1 LNGDER
7 RDPAPSGDAQHAL
20 VPIDPP
26 EVLYHGTV
34 ERFLTSIRTQGL
46 RPKRRSHVHLAASEA
61 LARRVGGRRD
71 EAIVLK
77 VEAARMA
84 AAGFEFFR
92 TESGVW
98 LVDHVPRAFLLF
110 PRGAVRRPRP

>member
-1 LNGDER
+1 MSERERGDPE
-7 RDPAPSGDAQHAL
+7 PSGEADPGL
-20 VPIDPP
+20 VPVDPP
-26 EVLYHGTV
+26 EILYHGTV

-46 RPKRRSHVHLAASEA
+46 RAKRRSHVHLASSEA

-92 TESGVW
+92 TERGVW

-110 PRGAVRRPRP
+110 PRGAVRKPRS